1 MAITKLSETSS
12 DQVRT
17 LLENCGIKS
26 IKERA
31 GRFDIECPSCQ
42 KTEAFIEYKHDKRW
56 IKCNRDNNCGYNQSL
71 WDLIAEKQGILES
84 DKVQMLEHIN
94 YLLGQTFIKTER
106 KEPKKAMI
114 IGRI

>member
-1 MAITKLSETSS
+1 MTITKLSETSS

-17 LLENCGIKS
+17 LLENCGVKS

-71 WDLIAEKQGILES
+71 WDLIAEKQGIL
-84 DKVQMLEHIN
+84 DKLIFEQKMA
-94 YLLGQTFIKTER
+94 GG
-106 KEPKKAMI
+106 KKAPDLLEEAI
-114 IGRI
+114 ELIAIKYNIK